1 MSAGRSA
8 GIGPFATSL
17 ATAGCAINSLSL
29 AVPASVLPGRR
40 TVLLNL
46 MHKDIR
52 VVRQVCV
59 EPLPWPSRV
68 LDDVE
73 QIRRPV
79 SGTRRKST
87 RAHSCRFTSAGTAIL
102 IPHDAEDMT
111 RVALCRGSLSSL
123 T

>member
-1 MSAGRSA
+1 MQV
-8 GIGPFATSL
+8 IGDRWRRDQS
-17 ATAGCAINSLSL
+17 SLSL
-29 AVPASVLPGRR
+29 AVPTSVLPGRR

-46 MHKDIR
+46 MHKDIG

-111 RVALCRGSLSSL
+111 RVALCRGSRSPL